1 MSTVGFSAAG
11 IAKVDRRGLLFASAA
26 PFLQDGETKLR
37 MRVIYLDHKSAARIL
52 KIVAEALKTT
62 NSNGSAWSQAATALL
77 YRLPESAPAQVNPF
91 CHRSIPG
98 PGRVGDGHDH

>member
-26 PFLQDGETKLR
+26 PFLQDGKTKLR

-77 YRLPESAPAQVNPF
+77 LSPSRIRSCPSESLLPQINTGTGS
-91 CHRSIPG
+91 RRRWS
-98 PGRVGDGHDH
+98 